1 MTKAA
6 NQVYPI
12 QQLSPEQVNIVKA
25 SVPILKALGQE
36 LTKNLYQKMLSSY
49 PEVKPF
55 FNESDQKLLRQPKI
69 LAFALLKYAENIENL
84 EPLTGFVQ
92 QIVTKHVGLQ
102 VKPEHYPIVGTCLLN
117 TMENMLGELATPEFL
132 QAWATAYGN
141 LARLLINA
149 EDTCYQKQP
158 WNGFKEFTIE
168 KIQNEASDVK
178 SVYFSPTDKSAI
190 ATPQRGQYVC
200 IRWKLPGLEFEKSRE
215 YSLSEFPTENHYR
228 ISVRKL
234 EGGQISSHIHEQLKV
249 GDKIRVASPGGSFTY
264 HENDPSVEMLVY
276 VGGIGITPLVS
287 IIEQAL
293 SKGRKVKMYNSNR
306 SESHRPFGEWLSQ
319 LAAKYPNFT
328 VTDFYSD
335 AENSN
340 RLQSSDFDFIVPN
353 QKYDVYLLGPS
364 GYMHF
369 VNDELAKRGSV
380 NFNIYSETFGP
391 TEV

>member
-1 MTKAA
+1 
-6 NQVYPI
+6 
-12 QQLSPEQVNIVKA
+12 
-25 SVPILKALGQE
+25 
-36 LTKNLYQKMLSSY
+36 
-49 PEVKPF
+49 
-55 FNESDQKLLRQPKI
+55 
-69 LAFALLKYAENIENL
+69 
-84 EPLTGFVQ
+84 
-92 QIVTKHVGLQ
+92 
-102 VKPEHYPIVGTCLLN
+102 
-117 TMENMLGELATPEFL
+117 
-132 QAWATAYGN
+132 
-141 LARLLINA
+141 
-149 EDTCYQKQP
+149 
-158 WNGFKEFTIE
+158 
-168 KIQNEASDVK
+168 
-178 SVYFSPTDKSAI
+178 
-190 ATPQRGQYVC
+190 
-200 IRWKLPGLEFEKSRE
+200 
-215 YSLSEFPTENHYR
+215 
-228 ISVRKL
+228 
-234 EGGQISSHIHEQLKV
+234 
-249 GDKIRVASPGGSFTY
+249 
-264 HENDPSVEMLVY
+264 MLVY